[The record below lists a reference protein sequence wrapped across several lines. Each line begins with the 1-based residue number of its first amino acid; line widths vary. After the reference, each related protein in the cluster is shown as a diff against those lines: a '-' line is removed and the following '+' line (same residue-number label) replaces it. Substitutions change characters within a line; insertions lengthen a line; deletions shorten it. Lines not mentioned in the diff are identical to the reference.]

1 MGTHAYHIT
10 SIPVFN
16 YLDIFQ
22 FKVCCKTA
30 LKNEQ
35 ATIFE
40 KETTLNP
47 ILWHLLIQIQNKIE
61 FNYYKLELT
70 WYELKYSEILH
81 TKENGKK
88 K

>member
-16 YLDIFQ
+16 YLDIFH

-47 ILWHLLIQIQNKIE
+47 ILWHLLIQI
-61 FNYYKLELT
+61 
-70 WYELKYSEILH
+70 
-81 TKENGKK
+81 
-88 K
+88 